1 MNNAQPIPIDKKDS
15 EEIINAPIADDHRKR
30 CYWDVIYDKNINLDK
45 FKKMHLDAVN
55 EMRNNGDHL
64 KHYVI
69 HISSP
74 ESAQNQAIP
83 NTKRLIIEDAAFDVC
98 DFLGDNTN
106 QKITFKNCEFRKVY
120 FGHSVFNDV
129 NFENCTFKKTSFA
142 LAKFSRCSFNEK
154 CKFKKVSISGGKTVF
169 EDTTILSSTFIQN
182 AYIYATQK
190 YCDKR
195 NLNIYDQEYR
205 MYSSL
210 VKLSRN
216 IITSVT
222 NIGDDD
228 IYYDAI
234 KTLFKL
240 RIKEKESKIKLDSEQ
255 IGTAMKTKKKLTKKA
270 KGYFKLS
277 WNKLHCILFPIEKI
291 ILSSF
296 GFINGWGNSFIR
308 CIGFGFLILVS
319 YTILYTYQSWDAQVN
334 LRGFFILLFESYMKS
349 LDVTLLV
356 GYTKYS
362 TPSDSLLSQFL
373 VQSNMLLGLA
383 WYGVSLPTL
392 INKISMARI

>member
-1 MNNAQPIPIDKKDS
+1 MNNMQPIPIEKNDL
-15 EEIINAPIADDHRKR
+15 EEKSKTPIADDHRKK
-30 CYWDVIYDKNINLDK
+30 CYWDVTYDKNINLGQ
-45 FKKMHLDAVN
+45 FKKAHLDAVN

-69 HISSP
+69 HISSTD
-74 ESAQNQAIP
+74 SMQDQAIP
-83 NTKRLIIEDAAFDVC
+83 NTKRLIIENAVFDVC
-98 DFLGDNTN
+98 DFLGDNNN

-142 LAKFSRCSFNEK
+142 LAKFSRCSFNEN

-169 EDTTILSSTFIQN
+169 EDTTILSSNFIQN

-190 YCDKR
+190 YCEKR
-195 NLNIYDQEYR
+195 NLNIYEQEYR

-222 NIGDDD
+222 TIGDDD

-255 IGTAMKTKKKLTKKA
+255 IINAMKNKKKRTKKV
-270 KGYFKLS
+270 KGYLKLS
-277 WNKLHCILFPIEKI
+277 WNKLHCILFPVEKL

-308 CIGFGFLILVS
+308 CIGFGFLIIVS
-319 YTILYTYQSWDAQVN
+319 YTTLYTYQSWDAQVTF
-334 LRGFFILLFESYMKS
+334 GSFFSLLFENYMKS

-356 GYTKYS
+356 GYTKYT

-373 VQSNMLLGLA
+373 LQSNMLLGLA